1 MYLCKEK
8 YDKIIDAIS
17 REVWD
22 IMEDDLWSS
31 SGLCTLAD
39 VLSISKSVTY
49 LHYSF
54 PHVKMHN
61 HRLLLQ
67 YPGMEQGSSMQQS
80 KQNEA
85 YVVRER
91 ETEMGNWVFYAWDFA
106 PQIELKEDKN
116 EKKTPCRG
124 RQGTNLKSLLQTY
137 YKLLQN
143 ETIALGISYLHRLLI
158 KHLV

>member
-106 PQIELKEDKN
+106 PQIELKAL
-116 EKKTPCRG
+116 KKMKTWPQRKTKMRRKHPAGADRG
-124 RQGTNLKSLLQTY
+124 LIWRVCYKLTTNY
-137 YKLLQN
+137 YKMKL
-143 ETIALGISYLHRLLI
+143 
-158 KHLV
+158 